1 MADWTVEPGGLP
13 RRIEP
18 QAADWQFED
27 LPEDEALRIR
37 RLVEWLSNWMD
48 TRFEVP
54 GLGVRF
60 GLDALV
66 GLVPGLG
73 DVVTT
78 LVSLYI
84 IGLAGRTGLPRI
96 TVARMSLNVAI
107 DMLLG
112 AIPFVGDLFDVW
124 WKANQRNARLLV
136 ERLSDPAARNRRAT
150 LADWFF
156 VGAMILALV
165 AVFVGIVALAVFVA
179 AALLH
184 AVERLF
190 QAR

>member
-1 MADWTVEPGGLP
+1 MADWTVEPDGLP

-18 QAADWQFED
+18 QVGEWQFDE
-27 LPEDEALRIR
+27 LPDDEAQRIR

-48 TRFEVP
+48 ARFEVP

-60 GLDALV
+60 GMDALV
-66 GLVPGLG
+66 GLVPGVG

-96 TVARMSLNVAI
+96 TLARMSLNVAI

-124 WKANQRNARLLV
+124 WKANQRNSRLLV
-136 ERLSDPAARNRRAT
+136 ERLTDPAVRNRRAT

-156 VGAMILALV
+156 VGLMLLALL
-165 AVFVGIVALAVFVA
+165 AVFVGLLALAVFVA
-179 AALLH
+179 AAVWQ

-190 QAR
+190 QPR